1 MSSCLAMCDAQK
13 ISSCQHVKSPEP
25 VEEGEGERESRASG
39 GGGGGEGV
47 RSGPGWTLE
56 LEFADL

>member
-1 MSSCLAMCDAQK
+1 MCDAQK

-25 VEEGEGERESRASG
+25 VEEGKGERESGASG
-39 GGGGGEGV
+39 GGGGREGV
-47 RSGPGWTLE
+47 HSGPGWTLE